1 MTTSILPA
9 SLRNI
14 PVQRFIA
21 IVRRGM
27 PKWRRAVRRPRA
39 YPYVAEGG
47 PLDGHELMLT
57 DGTTAVLRIG
67 SQRGRYLCGA
77 VACRSMEGITVWK
90 PMP

>member
-1 MTTSILPA
+1 MNSSILPA

-14 PVQRFIA
+14 PIQRFIA

-27 PKWRRAVRRPRA
+27 PRWRPRVRRDRPRR
-39 YPYVAEGG
+39 YVAEGG
-47 PLDGHELMLT
+47 PLDGRELMLT

-67 SQRGRYLCGA
+67 GQRGRYLCGA

-90 PMP
+90 PMS